1 MRNIGII
8 CRKELTSYL
17 NSPMAYIVTA
27 IFLALS
33 GTFFAS
39 YLAGTNYTDTSIRG
53 FLNAAQILILLF
65 AAVLT
70 MRLVA
75 EEKKQGTWEFLLTAP
90 LKDGEIIMGK
100 FLGSLGVLIGMLF
113 LTLYY
118 PLLLAIFGDPDFGP
132 IATSYL
138 GLVLLGS
145 ACLSVGVFAS
155 TLSSNQIVSAV
166 ALNIGTLGL
175 SSTLFALIFAR
186 GEHGVVEEVI
196 KVPSMEVWKI
206 PLLGDIPVIGEI
218 FFSHLPLVYFAFL
231 IVPLIWFVLYR
242 TTWGLKIRAVGE
254 HPHAADTVGISVVRV
269 RYLSLAVTGMMSGL
283 AGAFLSIG
291 QLNMFQENMSAG
303 RGFIAYTAI
312 VFGKW
317 EPLGVFLGTLLFGL
331 ADALQL
337 RIQALNLDIPYQFLV
352 AFPYVVTL
360 VVLVIF
366 VGKASWP
373 AASGLPFKREER

>member
-1 MRNIGII
+1 MLEQVI
-8 CRKELTSYL
+8 K
-17 NSPMAYIVTA
+17 
-27 IFLALS
+27 IFTTVA
-33 GTFFAS
+33 F
-39 YLAGTNYTDTSIRG
+39 Y
-53 FLNAAQILILLF
+53 
-65 AAVLT
+65 AAVIRLT
-70 MRLVA
+70 
-75 EEKKQGTWEFLLTAP
+75 T
-90 LKDGEIIMGK
+90 
-100 FLGSLGVLIGMLF
+100 
-113 LTLYY
+113 
-118 PLLLAIFGDPDFGP
+118 PLLLAAMG
-132 IATSYL
+132 
-138 GLVLLGS
+138 GLVAERAGIVTFGMEGMMLMGALAGVAGSYMTGSVLGGLFF
-145 ACLSVGVFAS
+145 AMLGGLFVALIFAFMCVTVGA
-155 TLSSNQIVSAV
+155 NQIVSAV